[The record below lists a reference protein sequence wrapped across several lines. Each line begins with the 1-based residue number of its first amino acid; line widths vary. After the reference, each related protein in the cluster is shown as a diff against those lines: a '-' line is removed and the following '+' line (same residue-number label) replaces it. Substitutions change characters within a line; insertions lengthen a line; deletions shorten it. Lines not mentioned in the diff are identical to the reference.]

1 MKYLDFH
8 LKENLIRQT
17 SFAQKALWLKK
28 VILSQAAR
36 NYQSEIALSYY
47 IHIAE
52 LIESVSVSRP
62 WLYGLDSFTV
72 MSSHLKSLFHDI
84 EHLLGRFSPFG
95 STLG

>member
-1 MKYLDFH
+1 M
-8 LKENLIRQT
+8 LKEGLVFLEYICA
-17 SFAQKALWLKK
+17 FVLKK
-28 VILSQAAR
+28 KRILIQTAW

-84 EHLLGRFSPFG
+84 EHLLGRFSPFCR
-95 STLG
+95 TLG

>member
-1 MKYLDFH
+1 M
-8 LKENLIRQT
+8 
-17 SFAQKALWLKK
+17 
-28 VILSQAAR
+28 SQAAW
-36 NYQSEIALSYY
+36 NYQSEIALPYY

-95 STLG
+95 RALGWPKFRESLKVETNSY